1 MEFVIGRFRNREAD
15 ILNAGKKNPKP
26 TLKRKTAI

>member
-15 ILNAGKKNPKP
+15 ILNAGAEYLKR